1 MKNKFFSNIGLKL
14 MSLILGFVVW
24 IVVLNID
31 DYSTTRQITDIEV
44 TIINADA
51 ITDQNQLYDI
61 TSGETVDIIVKGR
74 RSVVDSLDA
83 SDFTAVADLS
93 KLSITNAVN
102 ITVTANSSSV
112 EEAIT
117 ITIID
122 NVMQVELEEEESVS
136 LPVTV
141 TTTGEPADGYTTGIA
156 SATPNL
162 IVVTGAASVV
172 DRISMVE
179 VTVDV
184 TDRSSDVNATCTP
197 VFYDGNGDEISANK
211 LECEVTDIDVT
222 VPIYKTKDVK
232 IILETT
238 GAPADNYEIVSI
250 EYGPDSVT
258 IGADTDTLKGISS
271 ITIDDLDVS
280 GLTGDL
286 ETTID
291 LSKYLPDGVVIA
303 GDTTS
308 VSVQVIIER
317 IISRSISL
325 SASDITITN
334 KTADYDYDISF
345 DDENVVVISGLSDE
359 ISDLTAK
366 DLDITIDGET
376 LTQGTNTVTPEIA
389 DTDTYTVDD
398 VCTVTIEVTAM
409 P

>member
-232 IILETT
+232 IVLETT
-238 GAPADNYEIVSI
+238 GEPAENYEIVST
-250 EYGPDSVT
+250 EYGPDTVT
-258 IGADTDTLKGISS
+258 IGADADTLRSISS
-271 ITIDDLDVS
+271 ITIDDVDVS
-280 GLTGDL
+280 DLNSDL

-291 LSKYLPDGVVIA
+291 LTKYLPEGVVIA
-303 GDTTS
+303 GDTTT

-317 IISRSISL
+317 RISRSISL

-334 KTADYDYDISF
+334 KIADYDYEISF
-345 DDENVVVISGLSDE
+345 DDEAAVVISGLSDE
-359 ISDLTAK
+359 ISGLTAK
-366 DLDITIDGET
+366 DLGITIDGES
-376 LTQGTNTVTPEIA
+376 LSQGTNTVTLELE

>member
-14 MSLILGFVVW
+14 MALILGFVVW

-112 EEAIT
+112 EENIT

-136 LPVTV
+136 LPITV
-141 TTTGEPADGYTTGIA
+141 TTTGEPAEGYTTGIA

-162 IVVTGAASVV
+162 IVVSGAASVV

-184 TDRSSDVNATCTP
+184 TDRTSDVNATCTP

-359 ISDLTAK
+359 ISGLTAK